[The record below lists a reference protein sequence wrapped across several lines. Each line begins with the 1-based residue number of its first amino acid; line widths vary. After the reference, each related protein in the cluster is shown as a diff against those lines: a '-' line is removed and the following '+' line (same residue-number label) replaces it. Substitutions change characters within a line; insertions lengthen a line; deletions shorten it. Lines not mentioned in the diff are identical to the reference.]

1 MTTQTTISPNKNG
14 TSTCAQGYF
23 RQPDVQGELVV
34 FQSEDD
40 LWEVP
45 LAGGTARRLT
55 NSRSEVRSPRIS
67 PDGGWIALCAME
79 EGDHDVYLMPT
90 SGGEMQRLT
99 WLNSVLHV
107 VGWSPDGQ
115 DVLFVSV
122 HESIHHRGADAW
134 IYRVSHQGGPV
145 ERLPYGPAMTVSHQ
159 ELGQTANG
167 KRQQSEDVGAGHARE
182 TSDQRPATEGGIVL
196 GRNSLANSRWKRYA
210 GGMVGEVWMDADGT
224 GGFQRILKD
233 LPGNPVRP
241 QWIGERIWLV
251 SDHEGIGNLYSCEA
265 DGSDLQPESF
275 QREYYVREPASD
287 GRHVVYHVGGDLWH
301 IDVQQ
306 PRGPKREQR
315 IDIGWATQRSRMQ
328 RRFFFGDH
336 YLEDIDLHPEGHG
349 VALTARGKLFGM
361 PLWEL
366 AATQLGVRDGV
377 RYRLQRWLPDSR
389 VVVISDAKGQ
399 ERLEV
404 FSMEPTLAPA
414 ARFRLPPGRVQD
426 LVASPRHAHLVM
438 TTSRMELWWMNAN
451 TGRLRRL
458 DQSEVSEIDDPAFS
472 PDGRWLAYSKN
483 LSVELKA
490 IFLVDLGVQKE
501 GKAIRPGTPVQV
513 SDPVR
518 YDFTPSWDPEGR
530 WLYFLSS
537 RTYNPI
543 WDTVQTATTFSRSI
557 KPYLITLQKDIPSPF
572 LELPR
577 PPGPKDD
584 PPPPPEPPPAPAPE
598 AASEKAEA
606 PEDPSAPKPPPPK
619 EFRITIDL
627 EGIQNR
633 VVEFPVPE
641 SLYEQVAGLPNRVLF
656 TEYPIRGSMDDP
668 PENANS
674 EEGLLWVWDF
684 EKGERET
691 LAQDVGTLQV
701 AASGRTLLYTSGSRV
716 RVLEA
721 GVPAPEDGDDT
732 PSRRTGWL
740 DLSRVRISVNYPQE
754 WAQMFREAWR
764 LQQEF
769 FWTEDMSGVDWQ
781 RVFKR
786 YERLLPRIGSRSE
799 LSDLIWE
806 MQGELGT
813 SHAYEYGGDY
823 PFSPRYPVG
832 WLGADLAYDPEC
844 SAWRFQRIYEGD
856 VWCRN
861 GHSPLAEPGMLV
873 QPGDVLLGIAGVPL
887 EAQTTPGEL
896 LVNQAGEQIIL
907 TVASKDT
914 PDQPRHVVV
923 RTLASE
929 RTSRYREW
937 VRTNAALV
945 SEATAGRVGYLHI
958 PDMAE
963 LGISEFHRGYLAQVD
978 RDGLIIDVRYNAG
991 GMISPL
997 ILEKLMH
1004 RHLGYDVPR
1013 WGTPESYPYHTLRG
1027 HLLALTNQ
1035 FAGSDGDMFTA
1046 SFRELGL
1053 GPVVGKRTWG
1063 GVIGIDSR
1071 YQLVDGTTTTQPQYS
1086 IWFHHAGWSVENYG
1100 VDPDIEVEDTPQ
1112 SYQQGRDLQ
1121 LERAVEVM
1129 LKRLKDEPI
1138 TPMQFDTPPR
1148 RPLPKA

>member
-1 MTTQTTISPNKNG
+1 MSTKNTTPAKTTNS
-14 TSTCAQGYF
+14 SALAQGYF
-23 RQPDVQGELVV
+23 RQPDVQGERVV

-45 LAGGTARRLT
+45 LVGGTARRLT
-55 NSRSEVRSPRIS
+55 NSRSETRSPRIS
-67 PDGGWIALCAME
+67 PDGAWIALCAME

-99 WLNSVLHV
+99 WLNSVIHV

-115 DVLFVSV
+115 DVQFVSV

-134 IYRVSHQGGPV
+134 IYRVSSAGGPV
-145 ERLPYGPAMTVSHQ
+145 ECLPYGPAMTVSYQ
-159 ELGQTANG
+159 EPKQKAEGSN
-167 KRQQSEDVGAGHARE
+167 RQPTTDNRQPTKSGL
-182 TSDQRPATEGGIVL
+182 VL

-210 GGMVGEVWMDADGT
+210 GGMVGELWIDAKGS
-224 GGFQRILKD
+224 GAFQRILKD

-241 QWIGERIWLV
+241 QWICNRIWFV
-251 SDHEGIGNLYSCEA
+251 SDHEGIGNLYSCNP

-275 QREYYVREPASD
+275 QQEYYVREPASD
-287 GRHVVYHVGGDLWH
+287 GRHVVFHVGGDLWR

-306 PRGPKREQR
+306 PRSPKREQR
-315 IDIGWATQRSRMQ
+315 INIQWATQRSRVQ

-336 YLEDIDLHPEGHG
+336 YWEDIDLHPDGHG

-389 VVVISDAKGQ
+389 VAVISDAKGQ

-404 FSMEPTLAPA
+404 FAMEPTLEPA

-426 LVASPRHAHLVM
+426 LVVSPRHPHLVM

-458 DQSEVSEIDDPAFS
+458 DHSTVSEIDDPAFS
-472 PDGRWLAYSKN
+472 PDGHWLAYSKN
-483 LSVELKA
+483 LSVELQA
-490 IFLVDLGVQKE
+490 IFLIDLGVQKE
-501 GKAIRPGTPVQV
+501 GKAIRPHSPVQV

-518 YDFTPSWDPEGR
+518 YDFTPSWDPEGH

-557 KPYLITLQKDIPSPF
+557 KPYLITLQKDTPNPF

-577 PPGPKDD
+577 PPGIKD
-584 PPPPPEPPPAPAPE
+584 EPPPTPAAPDSKPEEPDPQGAKFPKKSAAP
-598 AASEKAEA
+598 
-606 PEDPSAPKPPPPK
+606 PDPPSIPQIP
-619 EFRITIDL
+619 IDL
-627 EGIQNR
+627 EGIKNR

-641 SLYEQVAGLPNRVLF
+641 SLYEQVVGLPNRVLF
-656 TEYPIRGSMDDP
+656 TEYPIRGAMDEAPDNP
-668 PENANS
+668 NQ

-701 AASGRTLLYTSGSRV
+701 SVSGRTLLYTSGTRV

-721 GVPAPEDGDDT
+721 GVAVPEDGDET

-740 DLSRVRISVNYPQE
+740 DLSRVRISINYPQE
-754 WAQMFREAWR
+754 WAQMFRETWR

-786 YERLLPRIGSRSE
+786 YEKLLPRISSRSE

-832 WLGADLAYDPEC
+832 WLGADLEYDSERT
-844 SAWRFQRIYEGD
+844 AWIFQRIYAGD
-856 VWCRN
+856 LWCRN
-861 GHSPLAEPGMLV
+861 GHSPLAEPGVLV
-873 QPGDVLLGIAGVPL
+873 QQGDLLLEVAGMPL
-887 EAQTTPGEL
+887 DAKTTPGEL

-907 TVASKDT
+907 TVASQDA
-914 PDQPRHVVV
+914 PDKRRHLVV

-929 RTSRYREW
+929 RNTRYREW
-937 VRTNAALV
+937 VQANAKFV
-945 SEATAGRVGYLHI
+945 SEATSGRVGYLHI

-963 LGISEFHRGYLAQVD
+963 LGIAEFHRGYLAQVG

-991 GMISPL
+991 GMVSPL

-1100 VDPDIEVEDTPQ
+1100 VDPDIEVEDSPQ
-1112 SYQQGRDLQ
+1112 SYQEGRDLQ
-1121 LERAVEVM
+1121 LECAVEVM
-1129 LKRLKDEPI
+1129 LKRLEDEPI
-1138 TPMQFDTPPR
+1138 TPMRFDQPPR
-1148 RPLPKA
+1148 RPLPK